1 MEIRAGQAVCHYI
14 SAIHRDCDQSSPSS
28 ARIIP
33 RRPSYVS
40 IAGRQPTDSSLLVS
54 TTKSPLK
61 RTQTSLR
68 PHMIN
73 KRRTMTCGT
82 DMVDDERPCILRNI
96 VKISPLVIALEY
108 ATR

>member
-14 SAIHRDCDQSSPSS
+14 SAIHRDCDQGSPSS

-40 IAGRQPTDSSLLVS
+40 IAGRQPADSSLLVS

-61 RTQTSLR
+61 RDQRFVR
-68 PHMIN
+68 PHSIN
-73 KRRTMTCGT
+73 KRRTITCGT
-82 DMVDDERPCILRNI
+82 DMIDDERPCILRNI
-96 VKISPLVIALEY
+96 VTISLIVIGL
-108 ATR
+108 